1 MDVRYINPFLSAI
14 KNVFE
19 KMLGLP
25 FHLGKPQI
33 KQDICP
39 AYDVSAIIGLSGTAT
54 GCVVLCLA
62 KPTALNLASALCQD
76 EFTEMNADVTDAL
89 GEIANMIA
97 GNAKKDFPSDN
108 NSISIPSV
116 VLGKHKVKYPS
127 GVPIIAIPCE
137 TSTGRMIIDI
147 ALRTPATSPND
158 TQESTQPA
166 SASA

>member
-14 KNVFE
+14 RNVFE

-25 FHLGKPQI
+25 FQLGKPQL
-33 KQDICP
+33 KQDSFP
-39 AYDVSAIIGLSGTAT
+39 LYDVSAFIGLSGTAS

-62 KPTALNLASALCQD
+62 KPMALSLASALCQD
-76 EFTEMNADVTDAL
+76 DFSEVNSDVTDAL

-97 GNAKKDFPSDN
+97 GNAKKDFPGDN

-116 VLGKHKVKYPS
+116 ILGKHKVKYPS

-137 TSTGRMIIDI
+137 TSSGRMVVDVAI
-147 ALRTPATSPND
+147 RTPALAPEAQVDSA
-158 TQESTQPA
+158 EPA
-166 SASA
+166 VTA